1 MIKILRRVLMIG
13 LCMLSMFIFVGCKKD
28 PTIEILQQFIIKQV
42 DCKTYLDAKGDEK
55 VLKETFSTYF
65 TEETYQKYLDDVTGY
80 MYPQLYYITNAAEV
94 KIKSIVCN
102 KVTPQMNDFKTY
114 SFTVN
119 YQIVPQKID
128 GKKPKN
134 IAMSDDT
141 LITINAANKIQEV
154 VILNTSDII
163 GDMFLDI
170 KVQ

>member
-1 MIKILRRVLMIG
+1 MTKILRRILIIG
-13 LCMLSMFIFVGCKKD
+13 LCALSMTIFVGCKKD

-42 DCKTYLDAKGDEK
+42 DCKTYLDAKGNENL
-55 VLKETFSTYF
+55 LKESFSTYF
-65 TEETYQKYLDDVTGY
+65 TEDTYQKYLDDVTGY
-80 MYPQLYYITNAAEV
+80 MYPQLYYITNAKEV

-102 KVTPQMNDFKTY
+102 KVTPLQNDLKTY
-114 SFTVN
+114 SFTIN
-119 YQIVPQKID
+119 YQIIPQDID
-128 GKKPKN
+128 GEKAKN